1 MGRNRFR
8 NCSPFLM
15 LGFSTFALV
24 FSCDSATTPP
34 TPVEQPDLAMRAPED
49 MAVQPPDMSTFPA
62 PVVTAVLPSTGINNA
77 ATAITITGQN
87 FRSGATATVGG
98 QVCANPIVLS
108 PTSLACSVPAKTAT
122 CTAQNVVV
130 THPDDLQSGTGMGL
144 FTYRTATLG
153 FAAPAPANYPTGTGP
168 RRIVSADFNG
178 DGNAD
183 LAIANQTSSSLTVM
197 LGSANGT
204 FPAATITNIPLP
216 VGATTP
222 LDLVAADINRV

>member
-1 MGRNRFR
+1 M
-8 NCSPFLM
+8 
-15 LGFSTFALV
+15 
-24 FSCDSATTPP
+24 
-34 TPVEQPDLAMRAPED
+34 PVPGP
-49 MAVQPPDMSTFPA
+49 
-62 PVVTAVLPSTGINNA
+62 
-77 ATAITITGQN
+77 AITITGQN

-183 LAIANQTSSSLTVM
+183 IAFGGEDKLIVMSGDGEAVSRAGSGPARNPQHELVPPGRAALRGVRIQRLCKPPDRDHPLAYRHGLQHEPRA
-197 LGSANGT
+197 
-204 FPAATITNIPLP
+204 P
-216 VGATTP
+216 VAHN
-222 LDLVAADINRV
+222 ADCV